1 MATINPGLRMV
12 RRDEHSIQVGLGAG
26 GLILTGLQEP
36 EMAFVEAL
44 HRGIS
49 DKLVLERA
57 SELGVDPLRA
67 QEICAKLAGALFTD
81 ADLRTQGHRAERLL
95 PERLPMLGL
104 YRSPC
109 QGYLNRRE
117 GAVVYLAGLGR
128 TGAALAAVLVSSG
141 LGTIFLEDDN
151 PVRASDVGP
160 GSFSSADIGMRRAAA
175 VRRHLLA
182 IDSGVQS
189 HVVHDDGAY
198 NPNPECLDLAI
209 LVGHDTAA
217 AYGTTRFM
225 AAERP
230 HLLVLLREQ
239 DGTVGPLVV
248 PGDTACAECVDRHR
262 AAADPQWP
270 DITAQLAAKAAMP
283 PGRSPRAEHTE
294 SAALAMMV
302 AGAAATQVLLF
313 LDAVNQPS
321 SWSAVLTLHQDD
333 GRWSRQ
339 EFSPHPDCGCQWQA
353 QPLATISSTASP

>member
-12 RRDEHSIQVGLGAG
+12 RRDEHSIQIGLGAG

-36 EMAFVEAL
+36 EAAFVEAL
-44 HRGIS
+44 HHGIS
-49 DKLVLERA
+49 DKKVLERA
-57 SELGVDPLRA
+57 SELGVDALRA

-95 PERLPMLGL
+95 PERLSMLGL
-104 YRSPC
+104 YRNPC
-109 QGYLNRRE
+109 QRYLNRRE

-141 LGTIFLEDDN
+141 LGTIFLADDS
-151 PVRASDVGP
+151 PVKAADVGP
-160 GSFSSADIGMRRAAA
+160 GSFSSADIGMPRASA

-217 AYGTTRFM
+217 NGTTRFM

-239 DGTVGPLVV
+239 DGTIGPLVV
-248 PGDTACAECVDRHR
+248 PGDTACADCVDRHR

-270 DITAQLAAKAAMP
+270 DIAAQLAAKAATP

-294 SAALAMMV
+294 SAALAMML

-321 SWSAVLTLHQDD
+321 SWSSVLTLHQDD

-339 EFSPHPDCGCQWQA
+339 EFSPHPECGCQWQN
-353 QPLATISSTASP
+353 QTLATISSTASP